1 MKKVLLSLLLF
12 ASSYPVCEAQNKYCL
27 SYTDYMNN
35 IWHSLEQLEFEYR
48 SGNKSLWWGGA
59 NYKPIT
65 GDKETDKILKKNARF
80 LIHNDSLYVN
90 CRGFAVKG
98 LKFGNWYSSA
108 CVYDK
113 DQFLFIA
120 LSTKSRSNTAGAA
133 MMFGVLGGA
142 IAASSNDDDY
152 QCYILTPT
160 STDDAIIKP
169 IDEKYM
175 LELLEGHEDLQAE
188 YQAIEKKKQRYS
200 PKVIIPILK
209 KLGLV
214 KLQSTQ

>member
-1 MKKVLLSLLLF
+1 
-12 ASSYPVCEAQNKYCL
+12 
-27 SYTDYMNN
+27 
-35 IWHSLEQLEFEYR
+35 
-48 SGNKSLWWGGA
+48 
-59 NYKPIT
+59 
-65 GDKETDKILKKNARF
+65 
-80 LIHNDSLYVN
+80 
-90 CRGFAVKG
+90 
-98 LKFGNWYSSA
+98 
-108 CVYDK
+108 
-113 DQFLFIA
+113 
-120 LSTKSRSNTAGAA
+120 

-214 KLQSTQ
+214 KLQ